1 MYIKK
6 LYQIK
11 RPVLSFETFPPKQQS
26 ALETITDTLGQL
38 TALHPDFISVTYG
51 AGGSGNSGKTTEIA
65 SMIKN
70 EFGVEPLA
78 HLTAITAKRETIHNT
93 LADLK
98 AHNVQN
104 IMALRGDIPVGFEG
118 DPNGDFVYAADL
130 IREIKQVGGFCVGA
144 ACYPEGHIDCDSLPN
159 NYAHLLQKQEAG
171 ADFLISQLFF
181 DNAQFYH
188 FLERARRAGVTIPI
202 VPGIM
207 PMMSKSQVQ
216 RMIFTCGVSLPSR
229 IIRILHKYEN
239 DSQSLEQAGIEYACE
254 QVTDLIKND
263 VDGIHIY
270 TMNKPQVAAAC
281 KSRIDFLLK

>member
-1 MYIKK
+1 MYIKE

-11 RPVLSFETFPPKQQS
+11 KPVVSFETFPPKKQS
-26 ALETITDTLGQL
+26 AVEAITDTLGQIA
-38 TALHPDFISVTYG
+38 ALQPDFISVTYG

-70 EFGVEPLA
+70 DFGIEPLA
-78 HLTAITAKRETIHNT
+78 HLTAVTAKREAIHST

-98 AHNVQN
+98 AHNIQN
-104 IMALRGDIPVGFEG
+104 IMALRGDVPVGFEG
-118 DPNGDFVYAADL
+118 DPNGDFVHASDL
-130 IREIKQVGGFCVGA
+130 IREIKEAGGFCVGA

-159 NYAHLLQKQEAG
+159 NYTHLLQKQEAG

-181 DNAQFYH
+181 DNNQFYK
-188 FLERARRAGVTIPI
+188 FLERARRAGVTIPV

-239 DSQSLEQAGIEYACE
+239 DPESLEQAGIEYACE
-254 QVTDLIKND
+254 QVADLLRQD

-281 KSRIDFLLK
+281 KGKIDFLLK